1 MKNPIK
7 AWKDRREAK
16 KEAKDRM
23 IAKIIF
29 NDLLIKAHLESPI
42 GPDQW

>member
-7 AWKDRREAK
+7 IWKERREAK
-16 KEAKDRM
+16 KMRRARL
-23 IAKIIF
+23 IF
-29 NDLLIKAHLESPI
+29 NALLIKAHLDSPI